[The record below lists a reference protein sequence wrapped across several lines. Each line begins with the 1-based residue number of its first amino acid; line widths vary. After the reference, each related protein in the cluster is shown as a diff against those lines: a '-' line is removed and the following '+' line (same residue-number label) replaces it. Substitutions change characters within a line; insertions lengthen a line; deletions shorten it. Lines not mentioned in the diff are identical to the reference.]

1 MTLSQRYKMEQRQR
15 GITLRIPKALRDS
28 LDAKRGDL
36 SQQQYILNLL
46 SKTLETSPN
55 DNKDRTIR

>member
-1 MTLSQRYKMEQRQR
+1 MEQRQR
-15 GITLRIPKALRDS
+15 GINLRIPRELRES
-28 LDAKRGDL
+28 LDEARGDL
-36 SQQQYILNLL
+36 SQQQFIIKLL

>member
-1 MTLSQRYKMEQRQR
+1 MEQRQR
-15 GITLRIPKALRDS
+15 GINLRIPKSLRDS

-36 SQQQYILNLL
+36 SQQQYILNVL

-55 DNKDRTIR
+55 DNSRKSS

>member
-1 MTLSQRYKMEQRQR
+1 MEQRQR
-15 GITLRIPKALRDS
+15 GISLRIPKALRES
-28 LDAKRGDL
+28 LDEARGDI

-55 DNKDRTIR
+55 DNSRKSSWTTKN

>member
-1 MTLSQRYKMEQRQR
+1 MEQRQR
-15 GITLRIPKALRDS
+15 GISLRIPKALRES
-28 LDAKRGDL
+28 LDEARGNL